1 MDSFYLY
8 ILGFL
13 GCAVVIVYSGTK
25 LAKYG
30 DRIAELTGWGNAWVG
45 LILIASV
52 TSLPEL
58 MTGIGAVTLVHEPD
72 LAAGNVFGSCVFNLF
87 ILSLID
93 ARINQPITSLVKT
106 SHLYAGLFGIILI
119 ALSGLAIM
127 LNDIAPVLFWISP
140 FSILLILVYLAAVW
154 GIFQFTQLEK
164 GVRELTKERRG
175 YLKNTNHVIARDP
188 DIIGRPKQSLFW
200 IPNWR
205 LFRCARNVEP
215 IFEMASGKNELKRV
229 VTAYIANAV
238 LVIGA
243 ALFLPYFGE
252 QLAYLS
258 GLSNTFFGTLFL
270 AAATSLPELVVSY
283 AAIRMGAFDL
293 LVGNL
298 LGSNVFNIFI
308 LALTDLFY
316 TGGSLFS
323 KIRTD
328 HLESVIVVIIMT
340 AVAGLGLMAKP
351 EKKAWRLSIDTLIIL
366 ILYVGLMVTLFVKT

>member
-1 MDSFYLY
+1 MSAFYQY
-8 ILGFL
+8 MIGFI
-13 GCAVVIVYSGTK
+13 GCTAVIVFSGTK

-30 DRIAELTGWGNAWVG
+30 DKIAELTGWGNAWVG

-58 MTGIGAVTLVHEPD
+58 MTGIGSVTLVHEPD

-93 ARINQPITSLVKT
+93 ARIKHPITSLVKT

-127 LNDIAPVLFWISP
+127 LNDFTPVLFWISP
-140 FSILLILVYLAAVW
+140 FSILLILVYLAAMW
-154 GIFQFTQLEK
+154 GIFQFTQAEK
-164 GVRELTKERRG
+164 DDHELT
-175 YLKNTNHVIARDP
+175 
-188 DIIGRPKQSLFW
+188 
-200 IPNWR
+200 
-205 LFRCARNVEP
+205 P
-215 IFEMASGKNELKRV
+215 INREHNKAELKRAV
-229 VTAYIANAV
+229 IAYVANAV
-238 LVIGA
+238 VVIGA

-252 QLAYLS
+252 QLAHLS

-270 AAATSLPELVVSY
+270 AAATSLPELVVSF

-308 LALTDLFY
+308 LALTDIFY
-316 TGGSLFS
+316 REGSLFS
-323 KIRTD
+323 NIHTD

-340 AVAGLGLMAKP
+340 AVAGLGFMAKP
-351 EKKAWRLSIDTLIIL
+351 QKKIWRLSLDTFIIL
-366 ILYVGLMVTLFVKT
+366 ILYAGLMVTLFFKS

>member
-1 MDSFYLY
+1 MSAFYLY
-8 ILGFL
+8 MLGFI
-13 GCAVVIVYSGTK
+13 GCTAVIVFSGTK

-30 DRIAELTGWGNAWVG
+30 DKIAELTGWGNAWVG

-58 MTGIGAVTLVHEPD
+58 MTGIGSVTLVHEPD

-93 ARINQPITSLVKT
+93 VRIKHPITSLVKT

-127 LNDIAPVLFWISP
+127 LSDIIPVLLWISP
-140 FSILLILVYLAAVW
+140 FSILLILVYLAAMW
-154 GIFQFTQLEK
+154 GIFQFTQSEK
-164 GVRELTKERRG
+164 DDHELTILNKE
-175 YLKNTNHVIARDP
+175 H
-188 DIIGRPKQSLFW
+188 
-200 IPNWR
+200 
-205 LFRCARNVEP
+205 
-215 IFEMASGKNELKRV
+215 GKAELKRV

-252 QLAYLS
+252 QLAHLS

-308 LALTDLFY
+308 LALTDIFY
-316 TGGSLFS
+316 TEGSLFS
-323 KIRTD
+323 NIHTD
-328 HLESVIVVIIMT
+328 HLESVIVVVIMT
-340 AVAGLGLMAKP
+340 AVAGLGFMAKP
-351 EKKAWRLSIDTLIIL
+351 QKKIWRLSLDTFIIL
-366 ILYVGLMVTLFVKT
+366 ILYIGLMVTLFFKT

>member
-1 MDSFYLY
+1 MSNLYLY
-8 ILGFL
+8 LAGFI
-13 GCAVVIVYSGTK
+13 GCAAVIVLSGTK

-30 DRIAELTGWGNAWVG
+30 DKIAELTGWGNAWVG

-58 MTGIGAVTLVHEPD
+58 MTGIGSVTLVHEPD

-93 ARINQPITSLVKT
+93 VRIKHPITSLVKT

-127 LNDIAPVLFWISP
+127 LDDITQVLFWISP

-154 GIFQFTQLEK
+154 GIFQFTQSEK
-164 GVRELTKERRG
+164 EDHERA
-175 YLKNTNHVIARDP
+175 NMN
-188 DIIGRPKQSLFW
+188 KQH
-200 IPNWR
+200 NK
-205 LFRCARNVEP
+205 A
-215 IFEMASGKNELKRV
+215 ELKKAV
-229 VTAYIANAV
+229 IAYIANAV

-252 QLAYLS
+252 QLAHLS

-316 TGGSLFS
+316 TEGSLFAN
-323 KIRTD
+323 INAD

-340 AVAGLGLMAKP
+340 AVAGLGFMAKP
-351 EKKAWRLSIDTLIIL
+351 QRKIWRLSIDTFIIL
-366 ILYVGLMVTLFVKT
+366 ILYIGLMVTLLLKT

>member
-1 MDSFYLY
+1 MNSFYLY
-8 ILGFL
+8 MLGFI
-13 GCAVVIVYSGTK
+13 GCAAIIVFSGTR

-30 DRIAELTGWGNAWVG
+30 DKIAGLTGWGNAWVG
-45 LILIASV
+45 LILVASV

-58 MTGIGAVTLVHEPD
+58 MTGIGSVTLVHEPD

-93 ARINQPITSLVKT
+93 VRIKQTITSLAKT

-119 ALSGLAIM
+119 ALSGFAII
-127 LNDIAPVLFWISP
+127 LNDITPVLLWISP
-140 FSILLILVYLAAVW
+140 FSILLILAYLAAVW
-154 GIFQFTQLEK
+154 GIFQFTQSEK
-164 GVRELTKERRG
+164 DDHELAILSKEHN
-175 YLKNTNHVIARDP
+175 KT
-188 DIIGRPKQSLFW
+188 
-200 IPNWR
+200 
-205 LFRCARNVEP
+205 
-215 IFEMASGKNELKRV
+215 ELKRA
-229 VTAYIANAV
+229 VTAYVANAV

-252 QLAYLS
+252 RLAHLS

-270 AAATSLPELVVSY
+270 AAATSLPELVVSF

-308 LALTDLFY
+308 LALTDMFY
-316 TGGSLFS
+316 TEGSLFS
-323 KIRTD
+323 NIHTD

-340 AVAGLGLMAKP
+340 AVAGLGFMAKP
-351 EKKAWRLSIDTLIIL
+351 QKKIWRLSLDTFIIL
-366 ILYVGLMVTLFVKT
+366 ILYAGLMVTLFFKT

>member
-1 MDSFYLY
+1 MSNLYLY
-8 ILGFL
+8 LAGFI
-13 GCAVVIVYSGTK
+13 GCAAVIVLSGTK

-30 DRIAELTGWGNAWVG
+30 DKIAELTGWGNAWVG

-58 MTGIGAVTLVHEPD
+58 MTGIGSVTLVHEPD

-93 ARINQPITSLVKT
+93 VRIKHPITSLVKT

-127 LNDIAPVLFWISP
+127 LDEITLVLFWISP
-140 FSILLILVYLAAVW
+140 FSILLILVYLAAMW
-154 GIFQFTQLEK
+154 GIFQFTQSEK
-164 GVRELTKERRG
+164 DDHERASM
-175 YLKNTNHVIARDP
+175 N
-188 DIIGRPKQSLFW
+188 KQG
-200 IPNWR
+200 NK
-205 LFRCARNVEP
+205 A
-215 IFEMASGKNELKRV
+215 ELKRAV
-229 VTAYIANAV
+229 IAYITNAV

-252 QLAYLS
+252 QLAHLS

-308 LALTDLFY
+308 LAITDLFY
-316 TGGSLFS
+316 TKGSLFAN
-323 KIRTD
+323 INAD

-340 AVAGLGLMAKP
+340 AVAGLGFMAKP
-351 EKKAWRLSIDTLIIL
+351 QKKIWRLSIDTFIIL
-366 ILYVGLMVTLFVKT
+366 VLYIGLMVTLFLKT

>member
-1 MDSFYLY
+1 MNPFYLY
-8 ILGFL
+8 MLGFI
-13 GCAVVIVYSGTK
+13 GCAIVIVFSGTK

-30 DRIAELTGWGNAWVG
+30 DKIAELTGWGNAWVG
-45 LILIASV
+45 LILMASV

-58 MTGIGAVTLVHEPD
+58 MTGIGSVTLVHEPD

-93 ARINQPITSLVKT
+93 VRIKQPITSLVKT

-127 LNDIAPVLFWISP
+127 LDDISPVLFWISP
-140 FSILLILVYLAAVW
+140 FSILLILVYFAAIW
-154 GIFQFTQLEK
+154 GIFQFTQSEK
-164 GVRELTKERRG
+164 DDHELAIINKERN
-175 YLKNTNHVIARDP
+175 KV
-188 DIIGRPKQSLFW
+188 
-200 IPNWR
+200 
-205 LFRCARNVEP
+205 
-215 IFEMASGKNELKRV
+215 ELKRA
-229 VTAYIANAV
+229 VTAYVANAV

-252 QLAYLS
+252 QLAQL
-258 GLSNTFFGTLFL
+258 GGMSNTFFGTLFL

-308 LALTDLFY
+308 LALTDIFY
-316 TGGSLFS
+316 TEGSLYAN
-323 KIRTD
+323 INAE

-340 AVAGLGLMAKP
+340 AVAGLGFMAKP
-351 EKKAWRLSIDTLIIL
+351 QRKIWRLSIDTLIIS
-366 ILYVGLMVTLFVKT
+366 ILYVGLMVTLFFKT